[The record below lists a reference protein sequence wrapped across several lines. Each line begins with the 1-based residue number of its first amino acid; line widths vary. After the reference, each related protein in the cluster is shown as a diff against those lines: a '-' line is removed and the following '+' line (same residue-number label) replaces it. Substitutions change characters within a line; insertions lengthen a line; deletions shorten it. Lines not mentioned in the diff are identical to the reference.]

1 MQTGLD
7 WLSACILEQATVLI
21 TVAATSGSVPREAGA
36 KMVVT
41 ADAQF
46 DTIGGGHL
54 ELKAIEIARGLLQ
67 ASTNTGFSST
77 VSASSTISAAPE
89 AITAPMVP
97 GTPLLHRMALGPSLG
112 QCCGGVVHL
121 LFELIDHAARERF
134 RMLQQRWRAGLDS
147 WRVVALE
154 QQQIAH
160 LLDSSGQLMCGQ
172 PGTVPTAQQRA
183 CHILRDGKGQRYLLD
198 PCPAWRA
205 HLYLFGAGHVATHLV
220 HALAHLPCHVT
231 WVDGRAELFP
241 PDLPGNVQ
249 VEINEHPESLIRRA
263 APHSSFLVMTHSH
276 TLDQDL
282 VEAVLVR
289 DSLWLG
295 LIGSHSKRARF
306 ESRLRARGIKESKL
320 AHLVSPVGIPGIA
333 SKLPAVI
340 AASVCAQLLQVW
352 QQAGQLDT
360 GHGLLPLTAGANA
373 PDDEAEHDLAAAAAN
388 ELGEMAV
395 PEIAGQMN

>member
-54 ELKAIEIARGLLQ
+54 ELKAIEIARSLLQ
-67 ASTNTGFSST
+67 AST
-77 VSASSTISAAPE
+77 SASIVPGSTIGAGPDANTAPE
-89 AITAPMVP
+89 VP
-97 GTPLLHRMALGPSLG
+97 GTPVLQRMALGPSLG

-121 LFELIDHAARERF
+121 LFELIDHAARARF

-160 LLDSSGQLMCGQ
+160 LLDSSGQLMCGKTS
-172 PGTVPTAQQRA
+172 PLPTAQQRA

-220 HALAHLPCHVT
+220 HALAHLPCHIT
-231 WVDGRAELFP
+231 WVDGRADLFP
-241 PDLPGNVQ
+241 ADLPGNVQ

-276 TLDQDL
+276 SLDQDL
-282 VEAVLVR
+282 VEAVMVR

-306 ESRLRARGIKESKL
+306 ESRLRARGIKDSKL
-320 AHLVSPVGIPGIA
+320 AHLVSPVGIPGLA

-360 GHGLLPLTAGANA
+360 GHGLLPLATGEHDGN
-373 PDDEAEHDLAAAAAN
+373 AEHDLAATNVN
-388 ELGEMAV
+388 EFAEIAIA
-395 PEIAGQMN
+395 EIAGQMS

>member
-7 WLSACILEQATVLI
+7 WLSACLLEQPSVLI

-54 ELKAIEIARGLLQ
+54 ELKAIETARLLLQ
-67 ASTNTGFSST
+67 ESSVLPDATPAPAVAS
-77 VSASSTISAAPE
+77 
-89 AITAPMVP
+89 
-97 GTPLLHRMALGPSLG
+97 TPLLQRMALGPSLG

-121 LFELIDHAARERF
+121 LFEVIDQATRTRLHA
-134 RMLQQRWRAGLDS
+134 LQQRWRAGLDS

-154 QQQIAH
+154 QQQIADW
-160 LLDSSGQLMCGQ
+160 LDSNGQLMTGQ
-172 PGTVPTAQQRA
+172 PGMLPTAQQRA

-220 HALAHLPCHVT
+220 HALAHLPCHIT

-241 PDLPGNVQ
+241 PDLPGNVR

-306 ESRLRARGIKESKL
+306 ESRLRARGIKEHKL
-320 AHLVSPVGIPGIA
+320 THLVSPVGISGID

-352 QQAGQLDT
+352 QQAGQLDA
-360 GHGLLPLTAGANA
+360 GHGLPS
-373 PDDEAEHDLAAAAAN
+373 AAASHAAN
-388 ELGEMAV
+388 SSLETNDEFVA
-395 PEIAGQMN
+395 ESS